1 MAKSKQDAAD
11 YFFANDG
18 SMVGYKGQ
26 TTFGYD
32 DANASEESQTNA
44 TQSVLNDIYDVS
56 DYQKFDDDALVSY
69 FASAPKEEKLF
80 IINNAEAIGL
90 DMGKKE

>member
-1 MAKSKQDAAD
+1 MANAKESASK
-11 YFFANDG
+11 YFYANNG
-18 SMVGYKGQ
+18 SMEGYTGV
-26 TTFGYD
+26 TTFGFD
-32 DANASEESQTNA
+32 DANASEEAQTNA
-44 TQSVLNDIYDVS
+44 SQSVLNDIYDVS